1 MTDANGAGRV
11 FSLQGRVLKLDT
23 RESIEPYLKDLEQVS
38 DLEEVRFGGNTLGV
52 DACSAVADALATK
65 SQLKIADFSDIFTGR
80 LISEIP
86 QSLRSLCTALLR
98 IPTLQSL
105 DLSDNAFG
113 GRSAEP
119 MLELLSTH
127 PTLQV
132 LKLNN
137 NGMGPAGGTMI
148 AEALL
153 ANAQKAKAEG
163 RTPSLKV
170 LVCGRNRL
178 ENGSSQAFSD
188 AFAALGSLVEVRM
201 PQNGIRME
209 GIEALAAGLRHNA
222 DLEVLDLQDNTA
234 TEKGS
239 RAIANSLN
247 SWPKLRKLNL
257 SDCLLRPKG
266 GVLVMK
272 ALERGTNKQLESL
285 LLQSNELDHRA
296 INILSSAISQ
306 HLEHLTQLE
315 LNGNR
320 GEAEDECYTK
330 ITESLA
336 RWGHEDALDELDDM
350 EEYESDEEEEEDEE
364 EERQEGEEEERRE
377 AAKGHPGAVAKTAT
391 DVDSLASLLD
401 KTRME

>member
-1 MTDANGAGRV
+1 MATNSRV
-11 FSLQGRVLKLDT
+11 FSLEGRVLKFDT
-23 RESIEPYLKDLEQVS
+23 RESIEPHLKELNDVS
-38 DLEEVRFGGNTLGV
+38 ELEEVRFGGNTLGV
-52 DACSAVADALATK
+52 EACSAVADALVSK
-65 SQLKIADFSDIFTGR
+65 SQLKVADFSDIFTGR

-153 ANAQKAKAEG
+153 ANAKKAKAES
-163 RTPSLKV
+163 RKPSLKV

-178 ENGSSQAFSD
+178 ENGSSQAFAD

-209 GIEALAAGLRHNA
+209 GIEALVKGLRQNP

-239 RAIANSLN
+239 RAIANSLA

-266 GVLVMK
+266 GVLVAN
-272 ALERGTNKQLESL
+272 ALESGSNKDLESL
-285 LLQSNELDHRA
+285 LLQSNELDYRA
-296 INILSSAISQ
+296 INILASAIKQ
-306 HLEHLTQLE
+306 HLGKLTQLE

-320 GEAEDECYTK
+320 GEAEDECYGK
-330 ITESLA
+330 VTEALA
-336 RWGHEDALDELDDM
+336 HWDHEDALDELDEM
-350 EEYESDEEEEEDEE
+350 EEYESDEEDDEEDERENDSDAE
-364 EERQEGEEEERRE
+364 EKTGESQ
-377 AAKGHPGAVAKTAT
+377 VAKEEQGIY
-391 DVDSLASLLD
+391 SLASVLD
-401 KTRME
+401 KTKLE